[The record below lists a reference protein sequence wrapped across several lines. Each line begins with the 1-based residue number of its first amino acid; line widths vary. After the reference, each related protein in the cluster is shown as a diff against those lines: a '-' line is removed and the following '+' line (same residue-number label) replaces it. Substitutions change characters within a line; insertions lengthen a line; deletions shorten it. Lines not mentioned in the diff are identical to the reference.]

1 MPKEVKDPEEFRKI
15 AQRARE
21 CRVKLG
27 VRRIKTEEGTKRIQV
42 LKVKARTPSYL
53 YTIVFEDIDKGIEFV
68 KSLKDVC
75 KNIVILDAELEPKI
89 KG

>member
-1 MPKEVKDPEEFRKI
+1 
-15 AQRARE
+15 
-21 CRVKLG
+21 
-27 VRRIKTEEGTKRIQV
+27 V

-75 KNIVILDAELEPKI
+75 KDIVVLDAELEPKI
-89 KG
+89 KE

>member
-27 VRRIKTEEGTKRIQV
+27 VRRIRTEEGTRRIQV

-75 KNIVILDAELEPKI
+75 KNIVVLDEELEPRI
-89 KG
+89 KE